1 MKNFI
6 IALLALLLLPL
17 SPTLSVGCSGVR
29 FPFKWK
35 EPTHNIDGSALT
47 DLVKTTIY
55 YRVSG
60 GIINKKDYKA
70 SKPTG
75 GSWKTASIL
84 VSMDCKT
91 KPNDVEAWATATT
104 AGGES
109 TEIKPVLIP
118 VPIITKVVAGGGL

>member
-1 MKNFI
+1 MRNFI
-6 IALLALLLLPL
+6 IALFVALLLPL
-17 SPTLSVGCSGVR
+17 SPTLSAACSGIK
-29 FPFKWK
+29 FQFKWK
-35 EPTHNIDGSALT
+35 EPTHNVDGSVLT
-47 DLVKTTIY
+47 DLVKTTVY

-60 GIINKKDYKA
+60 GVVNKKDYKA

-75 GSWKTASIL
+75 GSWKTASII

-109 TEIKPVLIP
+109 TEKKSVLIS
-118 VPIITKVVAGGGL
+118 VPIITKVASGGGL